1 MHTPS
6 LGGLRKLRVC
16 FRRWWLLDLG
26 DRFFPHALYQNFKLT
41 IVGVIRNLGVH
52 LYSPCKQ
59 HQHVSLEVLHV
70 DLTHRPTRMTYNT
83 LLDAYAK
90 AKEVQGAETVL
101 KKMTK
106 DR

>member
-1 MHTPS
+1 M
-6 LGGLRKLRVC
+6 
-16 FRRWWLLDLG
+16 
-26 DRFFPHALYQNFKLT
+26 Y
-41 IVGVIRNLGVH
+41 LGVH

-59 HQHVSLEVLHV
+59 HQHVSLEVLNV
-70 DLTHRPTRMTYNT
+70 NLTHRPTRMTYNT